1 MIHTL
6 EPDDRTLHGHFS
18 RDRPPVLT
26 VDPGD
31 TVVFRTL
38 DSGWGLEP
46 HGAGPW
52 RPRREIERGPDDGHA
67 LTGPVAIR
75 GAAPGLTLGVEIGAL
90 VPAAH
95 GACLAG
101 GWRSAWNERLGVVG
115 DGVVHAYTLDAVTM
129 TGTSSLGRT
138 VKLRPFL
145 GVLGMPPD
153 EPGIHST
160 IPPRATGGNLDCREL
175 VSGSTLYLPI
185 AVRGGL
191 FSTGD
196 GHAAQ
201 GDGEVSGTA
210 IECPMERAELTFR
223 LRDDLPLTTPIART
237 PTGWV
242 TLGGRRGPRRGG
254 ADRAQRDARPA
265 RTRTRPEPARRP
277 RRRLDRG
284 RPARDSNGQR
294 RPGRARPVARLNVLE
309 FFEKKLNPS
318 RAVACCLPPPHD

>member
-6 EPDDRTLHGHFS
+6 EPDERTLHGHFS
-18 RDRPPVLT
+18 RDRPAVLT
-26 VDPGD
+26 IDPGD
-31 TVVFRTL
+31 TVVFKTL
-38 DSGWGLEP
+38 DAGWGLEP
-46 HGAGPW
+46 HRAGPW
-52 RPRREIERGPDDGHA
+52 RPRREIERGPDDDGHA

-75 GAAPGLTLGVEIGAL
+75 GAAAGLTLAVDIGAL

-101 GWRSAWNERLGVVG
+101 GRPSAWNKRLGVVG
-115 DGVVHAYTLDAVTM
+115 DGVVQTYALDAATM

-138 VKLRPFL
+138 VRLRPFL
-145 GVLGMPPD
+145 GVMGMPPD

-185 AVRGGL
+185 AVPGAL

-210 IECPMERAELTFR
+210 IECAMERAELTFR
-223 LRDDLPLTTPIART
+223 LRDDLPLATPIART
-237 PTGWV
+237 PNGWV
-242 TLGGRRGPRRGG
+242 TLGVHPDLDAAALIALNAMLDLLGRELGLSR
-254 ADRAQRDARPA
+254 RDA
-265 RTRTRPEPARRP
+265 
-277 RRRLDRG
+277 L
-284 RPARDSNGQR
+284 
-294 RPGRARPVARLNVLE
+294 
-309 FFEKKLNPS
+309 
-318 RAVACCLPPPHD
+318 AVASVEVDLHVTQTVNEVQGVHALWRT